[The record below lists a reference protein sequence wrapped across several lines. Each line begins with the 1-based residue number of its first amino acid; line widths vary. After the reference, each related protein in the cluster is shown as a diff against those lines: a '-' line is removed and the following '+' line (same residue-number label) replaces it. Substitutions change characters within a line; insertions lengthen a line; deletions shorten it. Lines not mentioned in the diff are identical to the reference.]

1 MKQHYQHKS
10 AVISNKAFQTSEA
23 FVSILDKDSS
33 FKNAVLVSLNQVSQ
47 IKCLSSTQKQQYIRQ
62 INLTFYEKK
71 SKKKK
76 KLFRL
81 QSYLLRLSEQ
91 HSSSVWRSSIARN
104 TLSHL
109 GDKEVNKVN

>member
-10 AVISNKAFQTSEA
+10 AVISNKAFQTRQA

-62 INLTFYEKK
+62 TNLTFYEKK
-71 SKKKK
+71 KSKKKK
-76 KLFRL
+76 KPIQTSIISTQIIGATQLFCMTFFDCKKYIV
-81 QSYLLRLSEQ
+81 SLRRQ
-91 HSSSVWRSSIARN
+91 RS
-104 TLSHL
+104 
-109 GDKEVNKVN
+109 

>member
-76 KLFRL
+76 TIQTSIISTQIIRATQLFCMTFFDCKKYIV
-81 QSYLLRLSEQ
+81 SLRRQ
-91 HSSSVWRSSIARN
+91 RS
-104 TLSHL
+104 
-109 GDKEVNKVN
+109 

>member
-76 KLFRL
+76 NYSDFNHIYSDYQSNTALLYDVLRL
-81 QSYLLRLSEQ
+81 QEIHCL
-91 HSSSVWRSSIARN
+91 
-104 TLSHL
+104 T
-109 GDKEVNKVN
+109 